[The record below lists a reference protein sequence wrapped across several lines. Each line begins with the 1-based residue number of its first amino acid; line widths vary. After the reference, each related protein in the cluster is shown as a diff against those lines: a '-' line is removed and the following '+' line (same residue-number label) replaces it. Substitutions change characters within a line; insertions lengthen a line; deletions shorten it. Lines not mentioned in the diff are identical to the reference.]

1 VGTGYAFLYGRSGG
15 KTVTYRRLL
24 IIALIAGL
32 PSIGQAQ
39 FTTFIAPQNK
49 VADSVKAVV
58 AVQQKA
64 QADSVAKLQITNM
77 KTWVDSAAGVLPAPS
92 SSTASDSVA
101 MTMPPTPAA
110 VPQAAST
117 PPAATV
123 PAAMP
128 PASAADSAF
137 TNGTR
142 APATAT
148 NFPMLLVLGG
158 LMVFTGAV
166 LTGAKPKVAEAR
178 ARNDRHS

>member
-1 VGTGYAFLYGRSGG
+1 MPFLCGRSGG

-39 FTTFIAPQNK
+39 FTTFIPPQNK

-77 KTWVDSAAGVLPAPS
+77 KTWVDSAAGVPMAPS

-110 VPQAAST
+110 VPQTT
-117 PPAATV
+117 PTTPTATAV
-123 PAAMP
+123 PAV
-128 PASAADSAF
+128 PAPDSAL

-148 NFPMLLVLGG
+148 NFPMFLVLGG
-158 LMVFTGAV
+158 LMVFAGAV
-166 LTGAKPKVAEAR
+166 LTGAKPKGAPAH